1 MCRDVLKHESS
12 GAFMFTFEES
22 YFGEVWELKLRY
34 FQDVEENLETRKTA
48 LNQLYALQP
57 ARTQHQVFFRIVYN
71 KALKLLATHITSL
84 NVEEPINVK

>member
-48 LNQLYALQP
+48 LNQLYALHAP
-57 ARTQHQVFFRIVYN
+57 SIKFFFRIVYN